1 MVEPNFPAFLFA
13 PSGKTWPSM
22 REMLVKLQDLKAE
35 TVVIT
40 DRRNPEAGNLARRT
54 IAIPARIPDLF
65 TPIPY
70 IIPAQLFA
78 AALAA
83 EKNLDPDRPR
93 TLSKVTL
100 TL

>member
-13 PSGKTWPSM
+13 PSGPTRQSI
-22 REMLVKLQDLKAE
+22 REMLVRLQTLQAE

-40 DRRNPEAGNLARRT
+40 DQRNPGLAKLAARAIT
-54 IAIPARIPDLF
+54 IPASIDELY

-78 AALAA
+78 AALAT
-83 EKNLDPDRPR
+83 EKHLDPDRPR
-93 TLSKVTL
+93 TLEKITRTL
-100 TL
+100 

>member
-1 MVEPNFPAFLFA
+1 MCELIQ
-13 PSGKTWPSM
+13 
-22 REMLVKLQDLKAE
+22 KLQSIKAE
-35 TVVIT
+35 TLLIT
-40 DRRNPEAGNLARRT
+40 DLSNTAAARSDSVQSVL
-54 IAIPARIPDLF
+54 AIPELLSVSGQLPLDLY

-78 AALAA
+78 ASLA
-83 EKNLDPDRPR
+83 EVKRLDPDRPR